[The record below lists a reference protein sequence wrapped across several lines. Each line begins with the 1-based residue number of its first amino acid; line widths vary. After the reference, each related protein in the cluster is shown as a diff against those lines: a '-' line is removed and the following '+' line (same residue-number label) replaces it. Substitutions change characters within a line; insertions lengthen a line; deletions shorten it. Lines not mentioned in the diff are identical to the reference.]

1 MGQRKPQPMHRRR
14 STLRLALG
22 LVAAASLLACAP
34 TRDNHGNIPL
44 EQNAETIAPGE
55 QTREQ
60 VRDALGTPSIRA
72 TFEQDEIWYYVGKRT
87 ETTAFFAP
95 DVLEHR
101 VLEIRFG
108 ADGRVSRVRTVDATK
123 AVKPRLVDRET
134 PTEGNEL
141 SILEQFVG
149 NIGRFSPRTDQ

>member
-1 MGQRKPQPMHRRR
+1 MHRRR
-14 STLRLALG
+14 STLGFALG
-22 LVAAASLLACAP
+22 VVAAAGLLACSP

-44 EQNAETIAPGE
+44 AQNAEAIAPGK
-55 QTREQ
+55 QTRDQ
-60 VRDALGTPSIRA
+60 VLEALGTPSVQG

-95 DVLEHR
+95 DVLEHQ

-108 ADGRVSRVRTVDATK
+108 ADGRVSRVRKVDATK

-149 NIGRFSPRTDQ
+149 NIGRFSPRAGQ